1 MKILKNEIDFNFIAN
16 LTYTNYMNIKKK
28 ENKDY
33 GRFTRDKTTIK
44 RKSNNNE
51 SK

>member
-1 MKILKNEIDFNFIAN
+1 MKILKNKIDFNFIAN
-16 LTYTNYMNIKKK
+16 LIYANYLNIKKK

-33 GRFTRDKTTIK
+33 GRFARNKTITK
-44 RKSNNNE
+44 RKSDNNE